1 MASTAQS
8 NGHAS
13 SSTMSPEPHDSYLNG
28 SSVSGSQDGGENG
41 YHRSTFQAQT
51 DAIVNHLYH
60 TGFQNGNYADTVLH
74 VFQHTYGLH
83 AIILSRSPFLA
94 HLMSTT
100 PPTGAQ
106 RVIYVPLEHEPEVT
120 QEGFAIALGYL
131 YSPISLNLIRPDNAR
146 GVLAAGCLLGGMQ
159 ELCEYAYEACR
170 QSITQT
176 TINEW
181 LEFVESV
188 SYTPSQNGSASPLV
202 NVQSITS
209 TTSVFGPYAQRLR
222 HDVLEYLVAT
232 LPAALN
238 IHQRGPANG
247 AVSPSP
253 ESHSPTSP
261 QCGSGRDTLLD
272 IFSRVPFD
280 LFKSAIESPTFQ
292 IGSDQARFKFAKDAI
307 EVRKKA
313 GISRGTGAEE
323 TVVLAF
329 GGGNGTAGASAVH
342 VTRKLRKKPL
352 WKINA

>member
-1 MASTAQS
+1 
-8 NGHAS
+8 
-13 SSTMSPEPHDSYLNG
+13 MSPEPRDGYFNDSSVNG
-28 SSVSGSQDGGENG
+28 SQCGGENG
-41 YHRSTFQAQT
+41 YHRTPFQAQT
-51 DAIVNHLYH
+51 DAIVNHLYN

-94 HLMSTT
+94 HLMSIT
-100 PPTGAQ
+100 PVTGGQ

-131 YSPISLNLIRPDNAR
+131 YSPVSLNLIRPENAR

-159 ELCEYAYEACR
+159 DLCEYAYEACR
-170 QSITQT
+170 ESITQT
-176 TINEW
+176 SINEW

-188 SYTPSQNGSASPLV
+188 SYTPAQNGTGSPSM
-202 NVQSITS
+202 NVQTITS
-209 TTSVFGPYAQRLR
+209 TTSVFGPYGQRLR
-222 HDVLEYLVAT
+222 HDVLEYLVVT
-232 LPAALN
+232 LPATLN
-238 IHQRGPANG
+238 IHQHGPANG
-247 AVSPSP
+247 TVSPSP
-253 ESHSPTSP
+253 GSPP
-261 QCGSGRDTLLD
+261 QSSQHNTGRDTLLN

-280 LFKSAIESPTFQ
+280 LFKTAIESPTFQ

-329 GGGNGTAGASAVH
+329 GGGNGNAGGSAVH